1 MPEKPKAN
9 TAAKKRVKVVDKA
22 DTWAEDLKTRDYYY
36 DDSHGYQVFDPNQE
50 EDEDE
55 PLPTVNGNDL

>member
-22 DTWAEDLKTRDYYY
+22 DTWAEDQKTRDYYY
-36 DDSHGYQVFDPNQE
+36 DDSHGYVTYDPEN
-50 EDEDE
+50 DNDE
-55 PLPTVNGNDL
+55 PEDKK